1 MRKSFMCS
9 LCHRG
14 ILGGALYL
22 DSTSLIYKTQ
32 KLTVNPMYKH
42 LVLPLANIKDI
53 TWKWIIFPIATFNMK
68 TGEKYTFIIFNKSRF
83 NKHMHE
89 YLKQGMRSYL

>member
-32 KLTVNPMYKH
+32 KLTVDPMYKH

-53 TWKWIIFPIATFNMK
+53 TWKWIIFPVITFNMH
-68 TGEKYTFIIFNKSRF
+68 TGEKYTFIIFNKKRF
-83 NKHMHE
+83 NKYLSE
-89 YLKQGMRSYL
+89 YIK